1 MSEVTVIDPHS
12 GTVLSRKAIVNVVSS
27 TVAGSNFDFTSRQGL
42 YLDPA
47 TRTGWVV
54 NVWGTGLSQFTY

>member
-1 MSEVTVIDPHS
+1 
-12 GTVLSRKAIVNVVSS
+12 VLSRKAIVNVVSS
-27 TVAGSNFDFTSRQGL
+27 TVAGSSFDFTSRPGL

-47 TRTGWVV
+47 TRTGWDV